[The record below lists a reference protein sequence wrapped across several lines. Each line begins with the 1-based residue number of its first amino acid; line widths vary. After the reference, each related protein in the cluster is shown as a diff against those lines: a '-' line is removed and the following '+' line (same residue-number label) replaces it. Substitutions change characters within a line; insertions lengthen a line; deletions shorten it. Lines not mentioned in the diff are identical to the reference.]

1 MPNSN
6 NMQNK
11 LLENFSQR
19 IDFLLGTLHHE
30 QTVILSYMLSAITL
44 LCFIGHIL
52 RKGAHQRKILQQLQA
67 KELILEEKCDE
78 NNSIQM

>member
-6 NMQNK
+6 NIQNK

-44 LCFIGHIL
+44 LCFIGYIL
-52 RKGAHQRKILQQLQA
+52 RKGAYQRKILQQLQA
-67 KELILEEKCDE
+67 KEMIWEEKCNE
-78 NNSIQM
+78 NHSIQI